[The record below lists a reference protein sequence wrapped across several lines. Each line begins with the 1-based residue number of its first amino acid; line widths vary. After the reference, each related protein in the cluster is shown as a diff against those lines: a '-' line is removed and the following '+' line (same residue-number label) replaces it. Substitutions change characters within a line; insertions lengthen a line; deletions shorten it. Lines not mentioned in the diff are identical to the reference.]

1 MTATAKPTHLEGG
14 TELDAFVDDHDVAL
28 VECYT
33 RGCSKCQAM
42 EPVLGNV
49 ARATGIPIGLVNPGD
64 DIELLERLEISS
76 VPTLLLYEDGTEIAR
91 RAEGFIGGDVVVDFL
106 EEHVPAAVD
115 HA

>member
-14 TELDAFVDDHDVAL
+14 AELDAFVDDHDVAL

-64 DIELLERLEISS
+64 DLELLERLEISS

-91 RAEGFIGGDVVVDFL
+91 RAEGFIGGDGVVDFL